1 MTTEAEYGSW
11 KSPLTSK
18 LACDSSVSIK
28 GIFVDP
34 ETPGYAMFFFPSRKP
49 GQDIINLVT
58 VLFNFFLFGFV

>member
-34 ETPGYAMFFFPSRKP
+34 ETPGYAMFFFS
-49 GQDIINLVT
+49 IT
-58 VLFNFFLFGFV
+58 

>member
-18 LACDSSVSIK
+18 LACDSSVSIT

-34 ETPGYAMFFFPSRKP
+34 ETPGYAMFFFFHHVNLNKISYNGFEAIYAP
-49 GQDIINLVT
+49 GLTIT
-58 VLFNFFLFGFV
+58 

>member
-18 LACDSSVSIK
+18 LACDSSVSIT

-34 ETPGYAMFFFPSRKP
+34 ETPGYAMFFFFPSCKP
-49 GQDIINLVT
+49 
-58 VLFNFFLFGFV
+58 

>member
-18 LACDSSVSIK
+18 LACDSSVSIT

-34 ETPGYAMFFFPSRKP
+34 ETPGYAMFFLHHVNLKISYNGFEAIYAP
-49 GQDIINLVT
+49 GLTIT
-58 VLFNFFLFGFV
+58 